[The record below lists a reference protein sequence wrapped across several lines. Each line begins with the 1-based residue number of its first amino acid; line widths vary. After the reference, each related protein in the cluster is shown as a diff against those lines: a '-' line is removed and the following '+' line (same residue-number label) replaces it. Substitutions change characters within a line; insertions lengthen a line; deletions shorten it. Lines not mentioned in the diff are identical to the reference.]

1 MMLLMSLRQTFFVP
15 LLCRAKSGT
24 SSRRWVLRQMVD
36 PHSKQSKTE
45 GYRSRAAYKLLEIDT
60 KFKIFGKKTK
70 NIVDL
75 GFAPGAWT
83 QVALNKSKARG
94 VEPNI
99 LGVDLINCSP
109 PEGSSF
115 IQGDIFSKK
124 THEEISAH
132 FQGPIQLVLSD
143 MMANTSGIGDNDHY
157 ASMELCD
164 GVLLLALKML
174 QKNGSLVM
182 KFYTG
187 KEDQLLQKRL
197 EKVFHKVHKMKPAAC
212 RAESREMYFVCL
224 KKRKD
229 NVAIEEVFD
238 GEEGRV

>member
-1 MMLLMSLRQTFFVP
+1 
-15 LLCRAKSGT
+15 
-24 SSRRWVLRQMVD
+24 
-36 PHSKQSKTE
+36 
-45 GYRSRAAYKLLEIDT
+45 
-60 KFKIFGKKTK
+60 
-70 NIVDL
+70 
-75 GFAPGAWT
+75 
-83 QVALNKSKARG
+83 
-94 VEPNI
+94 
-99 LGVDLINCSP
+99 
-109 PEGSSF
+109 
-115 IQGDIFSKK
+115 
-124 THEEISAH
+124 
-132 FQGPIQLVLSD
+132 

-212 RAESREMYFVCL
+212 RAELREMYFVCL